1 MLKAMKI
8 HAGTR
13 TLYVVLLTGIL
24 ASCKITKPYSTP
36 EQKTGSLYRTEA
48 AVDSSTIADLPWKE
62 LISDSTLQN
71 LISEGLQQNLD
82 LKIAIQRINE
92 AQAALDR
99 SRAMFFPSLEGGVK
113 VANNKSS
120 LAALNFPPGININL
134 NTVTYQALLNSSW
147 EADVWGK
154 LKSGK
159 KAALAN
165 FLQSEASA
173 RAVQTQLISDIALN
187 YYDLLAYDQQLA
199 ITEQTLKNRIEDQQ
213 TMKALKDAS
222 IVNGA
227 AVVQSEANR
236 YAAEVAIPDLKRNIR
251 EAENALA
258 ILLAREPGAIE
269 RTKLADQRPYT
280 DLAVGVPSQL
290 LRNRP
295 DLQQAE
301 FAFRAAFE
309 NTNVARTY
317 FYPALTITASGG
329 LSTLQVKDFFNRSI
343 FYSLIGGVT
352 QPIFSQGA
360 NKARLKTSEAQQQQ
374 AFYNYQQSWLTA
386 GLEVSNA
393 LYLYQTATEKEES
406 RARQIAGL
414 EKSVEFTKDLLQY
427 SSATN
432 YTDVLTSEQTL
443 LAAQLNGVNDRL
455 QKLQSVIQL
464 YRALGGGWK

>member
-1 MLKAMKI
+1 MKSQK
-8 HAGTR
+8 GR
-13 TLYVVLLTGIL
+13 SMLYVVLLAGIL
-24 ASCKITKPYSTP
+24 GSCKITKPYSTP
-36 EQKTGSLYRTEA
+36 EQQTAGLYRTEA
-48 AVDSSTIADLPWKE
+48 STDSATIADLPWKE
-62 LISDSTLQN
+62 LISDTTLQE
-71 LISEGLQQNLD
+71 LISEGLRQNLN

-92 AQAALDR
+92 AQAALQQ
-99 SRAMFFPSLEGGVK
+99 SRAAFYPSLEGGVK
-113 VANNKSS
+113 ATNTKSS
-120 LAALNFPPGININL
+120 AAALNFPSGININL
-134 NTVTYQALLNSSW
+134 NTVTYQALLSSSW
-147 EADVWGK
+147 EADIWGK
-154 LKSGK
+154 LKSGR
-159 KAALAN
+159 KAALAT
-165 FLQSEASA
+165 FLQSDASA

-187 YYDLLAYDQQLA
+187 YYNLLALDQQLV

-213 TMKALKDAS
+213 TMKALKDAA

-236 YAAEVAIPDLKRNIR
+236 YAAEVAIPDLKRGIR

-258 ILLAREPGAIE
+258 ILLAREPGPIK
-269 RTKLADQRPYT
+269 RSKLADQQPYVN
-280 DLAVGVPSQL
+280 LAIGVPSQL

-301 FAFRAAFE
+301 FAFRTAFE

-317 FYPALTITASGG
+317 FYPSLTITASGG

-343 FYSLIGGVT
+343 FYNLIGGMT
-352 QPIFSQGA
+352 QPIFSQGV
-360 NKARLKTSEAQQQQ
+360 NKARLKTSEARQQE
-374 AFYNYQQSWLTA
+374 AFYSYQQSWLNA

-406 RARQIAGL
+406 RARQIAAL

-443 LAAQLNGVNDRL
+443 LSAQLSSVNDRL
-455 QKLQSVIQL
+455 QKLQSVVQL

>member
-1 MLKAMKI
+1 MLKAMKLRMGR
-8 HAGTR
+8 H
-13 TLYVVLLTGIL
+13 TLYVVLLTGMMT
-24 ASCKITKPYSTP
+24 SCKITKPYNTP
-36 EQKTGSLYRTEA
+36 ELPTGELYRTEA
-48 AVDSSTIADLPWKE
+48 SKDSSSIAELPWRK
-62 LISDSTLQN
+62 LISDTTLQA
-71 LISEGLQQNLD
+71 LISEGLEKNLD
-82 LKIAIQRINE
+82 LKIAVERINE
-92 AQAALDR
+92 AQAALER
-99 SRAMFFPSLEGGVK
+99 SRAMFLPSLEGGVK
-113 VANNKSS
+113 VTNNKSS
-120 LAALNFPPGININL
+120 LAALNFPAGININL
-134 NTVTYQALLNSSW
+134 NTMTYQALLNASW

-159 KAALAN
+159 KAALAT

-173 RAVQTQLISDIALN
+173 RAVQTRLIADIALN
-187 YYDLLAYDQQLA
+187 YYQLLALDQTLA
-199 ITEQTLKNRIEDQQ
+199 ITEQTLKNRIADQQ
-213 TMKALKDAS
+213 TMKELKTAAV
-222 IVNGA
+222 VNGA

-258 ILLAREPGAIE
+258 ILLARDPGTIE
-269 RTKLADQRPYT
+269 RTKLSDQQPFV

-301 FAFRAAFE
+301 FALRAAFE

-329 LSTLQVKDFFNRSI
+329 LSTLQLKDFFNRSI
-343 FYSLIGGVT
+343 FYSLIGGIT

-374 AFYNYQQSWLTA
+374 AFYRYQQSWLTA

-393 LYLYQTATEKEES
+393 LFAYQTATEKEES
-406 RARQIAGL
+406 RARQIAAL

-432 YTDVLTSEQTL
+432 YTDVLTSEQAL
-443 LAAQLNGVNDRL
+443 LAAQLNGVNDQL
-455 QKLQSVIQL
+455 QKLQSVVQL